1 MFSGSQWVVL
11 SWPLNLEVPDRV
23 FADGLACW
31 EQESVF
37 ETEEISQS
45 GQIGT
50 NQPKPAHRM
59 KWN

>member
-37 ETEEISQS
+37 ETEEIS
-45 GQIGT
+45 
-50 NQPKPAHRM
+50 
-59 KWN
+59 